1 MKKQSEYGVEQF
13 QKYVE
18 ARGEFEKELEY
29 SSDRGLALVCGSII
43 DQLLSDLLKAF
54 LIKSDSVE
62 KDLFKGNSIL
72 STFDSKIKMSYYL
85 GLISKNEELNITYL
99 QRIRNRF
106 AHQVVDISFKNN
118 DIINLCRHFE
128 IPKNCYIPLDFKF
141 ADNGKGE
148 LPRVDLNPIKR
159 DTPAKERFIIVFR
172 YLYHTLIHKMFI
184 QKVEKREAYQKD
196 ITADNAILMQ
206 IEEAESILV
215 QYEKTISRME
225 VVLDKM
231 KDKQGN
237 TFTQDEVKEFEFEV
251 ERTKNEYE
259 QHLLNFNATVIPSL
273 RYTYDVIKNSLKK

>member
-1 MKKQSEYGVEQF
+1 
-13 QKYVE
+13 
-18 ARGEFEKELEY
+18 
-29 SSDRGLALVCGSII
+29 
-43 DQLLSDLLKAF
+43 
-54 LIKSDSVE
+54 
-62 KDLFKGNSIL
+62 
-72 STFDSKIKMSYYL
+72 SKIKMSYYL